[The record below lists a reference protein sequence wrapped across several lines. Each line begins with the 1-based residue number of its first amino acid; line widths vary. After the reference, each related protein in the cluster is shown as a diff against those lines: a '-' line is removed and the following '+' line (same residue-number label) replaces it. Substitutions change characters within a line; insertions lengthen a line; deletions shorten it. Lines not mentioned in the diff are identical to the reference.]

1 VHYRGY
7 FYPGTLFSLLA
18 NEISTKNCILK
29 PVVEIPLDMVRIPT
43 FTRNSVF
50 ERDITEAKLEKLK
63 KELEDIIDKNED
75 SIIFYTLR
83 EQYYTKR
90 EIMGVNKNNP
100 GNVI

>member
-43 FTRNSVF
+43 FTQNSVF
-50 ERDITEAKLEKLK
+50 ERDITEAKLVKLK
-63 KELEDIIDKNED
+63 KEFEDTVNKNED
-75 SIIFYTLR
+75 SVIFYTLR
-83 EQYYTKR
+83 ELYKA
-90 EIMGVNKNNP
+90 
-100 GNVI
+100 